1 MGWVLPTNH
10 SGTDTEY
17 WSYPENA
24 YDNDTDTIA
33 YSIVGQGSWT
43 GWMQL
48 NRASILCSGVR
59 FSAGEMSG
67 PHSGLTIDIDLYYDG
82 AWKDL
87 FQGTFTYDTFITKT
101 IGSNKNVT
109 AMRIR
114 FYNNTGQ
121 NPAMPLVREA
131 HFYEVIPTAPSVT
144 TNACTNVLA
153 ESVDGN
159 GNITDDGAA
168 TVTERGFCYIEG
180 DSGTPT
186 TSNDKVYDI
195 GSFGTGSFSKTI
207 SGLSPGTTYRV
218 RAYAVNNEGTGY
230 GTTVSVTTAN
240 APTVTT
246 TTPVTTKDHESA
258 TLGGEVTDADGQ
270 AITERGFQYEKI
282 TTGSTVDDDS
292 AADQKV
298 LKVTATTAFTEG
310 NKVVINRGGAREEDG
325 EIGSIQ
331 EGVSIT
337 LVDNLTYEHTAVQ
350 GDDVEIC
357 GTTNTESEE
366 DTDFG
371 EDTFSLEVTGLEN
384 YVTYRYRAYAVNPS
398 GTGYGDWESFTTDKT
413 TPTVTVNSM
422 TDILPTTATANGNI
436 TSTGG
441 EDCSERGFQY
451 GLTKVATWSVK
462 DDVGGYGVDDFSK
475 GLTDLLPNTY
485 YWIRAYAVNSEGT
498 GYSEW
503 LQFQTAAAGI
513 IPTGTLINICSD
525 YSGYTYKLMRSE
537 TDDGETYTAYFVI
550 STDLANKQGLAYYK
564 RILDMDLYFNNEDSG
579 TATISVK
586 RDNETS
592 WVSLGSVSL
601 AGDDDI
607 IIKHL
612 AVDVRAKHFLF
623 KISASNHFEFLGV
636 LFQFIP
642 IGMR

>member
-270 AITERGFQYEKI
+270 AITERGFEYKE
-282 TTGSTVDDDS
+282 GLEGEVLTV
-292 AADQKV
+292 
-298 LKVTATTAFTEG
+298 
-310 NKVVINRGGAREEDG
+310 
-325 EIGSIQ
+325 
-331 EGVSIT
+331 
-337 LVDNLTYEHTAVQ
+337 
-350 GDDVEIC
+350 
-357 GTTNTESEE
+357 SEE
-366 DTDFG
+366 DDDFG
-371 EDTFSLEVTGLEN
+371 IGVYSLGITGLKPFVE
-384 YVTYRYRAYAVNPS
+384 YYYRAYAVNPA
-398 GTGYGDWESFTTDKT
+398 GTGYGDWETFTTDKT
-413 TPTVTVNSM
+413 IPTVTVQAVS
-422 TDILPTTATANGNI
+422 DILPTTATANGNI

-462 DDVGGYGVDDFSK
+462 DDVGGYGAGVFSK
-475 GLTDLLPNTY
+475 GLTDLSANTT
-485 YWIRAYAVNSEGT
+485 YWIRAYAVNSIGT

-503 LQFQTAAAGI
+503 LEFQTAAAGI
-513 IPTGTLINICSD
+513 IPTGTKINICSD

>member
-270 AITERGFQYEKI
+270 AITERGFEYKE
-282 TTGSTVDDDS
+282 GLEGEVLTV
-292 AADQKV
+292 
-298 LKVTATTAFTEG
+298 
-310 NKVVINRGGAREEDG
+310 
-325 EIGSIQ
+325 
-331 EGVSIT
+331 
-337 LVDNLTYEHTAVQ
+337 
-350 GDDVEIC
+350 
-357 GTTNTESEE
+357 SEE
-366 DTDFG
+366 DDDFG
-371 EDTFSLEVTGLEN
+371 IGVYSLGITGLKPFVE
-384 YVTYRYRAYAVNPS
+384 YYYRAYAVNPA
-398 GTGYGDWESFTTDKT
+398 GTGYGDWETFTTDKT
-413 TPTVTVNSM
+413 IPTVTVQAVSY
-422 TDILPTTATANGNI
+422 ILPTTATANGNI

-462 DDVGGYGVDDFSK
+462 DDVGGYGAGVFSK
-475 GLTDLLPNTY
+475 GLTDLSANTT

-503 LQFQTAAAGI
+503 LEFQTAAAGI

>member
-270 AITERGFQYEKI
+270 AITERGFEYKE
-282 TTGSTVDDDS
+282 GLEGEVLTV
-292 AADQKV
+292 
-298 LKVTATTAFTEG
+298 
-310 NKVVINRGGAREEDG
+310 
-325 EIGSIQ
+325 
-331 EGVSIT
+331 
-337 LVDNLTYEHTAVQ
+337 
-350 GDDVEIC
+350 
-357 GTTNTESEE
+357 SEE
-366 DTDFG
+366 DDDFG
-371 EDTFSLEVTGLEN
+371 IGVYSLGITGLKPFVE
-384 YVTYRYRAYAVNPS
+384 YYYRAYAVNPA
-398 GTGYGDWESFTTDKT
+398 GTGYGDWETFTTDKT
-413 TPTVTVNSM
+413 IPTVTVQAVS
-422 TDILPTTATANGNI
+422 DILPTTATANGNI

-462 DDVGGYGVDDFSK
+462 DDVGGYGAGVFSK
-475 GLTDLLPNTY
+475 GLTDLSANTT

>member
-270 AITERGFQYEKI
+270 AITERGFEYKE
-282 TTGSTVDDDS
+282 GLEGEVLTV
-292 AADQKV
+292 
-298 LKVTATTAFTEG
+298 
-310 NKVVINRGGAREEDG
+310 
-325 EIGSIQ
+325 
-331 EGVSIT
+331 
-337 LVDNLTYEHTAVQ
+337 
-350 GDDVEIC
+350 
-357 GTTNTESEE
+357 SEE
-366 DTDFG
+366 DDDFG
-371 EDTFSLEVTGLEN
+371 IGVYSLGITGLKPFVE
-384 YVTYRYRAYAVNPS
+384 YYYRAYAVNPA
-398 GTGYGDWESFTTDKT
+398 GTGYGDWETFTTDKT
-413 TPTVTVNSM
+413 IPTVTVQAVS
-422 TDILPTTATANGNI
+422 DILPTTATANGNI

-462 DDVGGYGVDDFSK
+462 DDVGGYGAGVFSK
-475 GLTDLLPNTY
+475 GLTDLSANTT

-503 LQFQTAAAGI
+503 LEFQTAAAGI

>member
-1 MGWVLPTNH
+1 MAWVRPTGYSDPSNRY
-10 SGTDTEY
+10 SDET
-17 WSYPENA
+17 NA
-24 YDNDTDTIA
+24 YDSSTATFA
-33 YSIVGQGSWT
+33 YSAIHSPGYWNSYLEFTKAATYAYQVRFICSATDHYGIVAG
-43 GWMQL
+43 
-48 NRASILCSGVR
+48 ASI
-59 FSAGEMSG
+59 
-67 PHSGLTIDIDLYYDG
+67 GLEVYYDG
-82 AWKDL
+82 SWHSIYS
-87 FQGTFTYDTFITKT
+87 GSFTYGSYVTKN
-101 IGSNKNVT
+101 IGSAESITGV
-109 AMRIR
+109 RVR
-114 FYNNTGQ
+114 FYNGTGQ
-121 NPAMPLVREA
+121 
-131 HFYEVIPTAPSVT
+131 EVVYRVYDIQLNTVAAPTVT
-144 TNACTNVLA
+144 TSACSDVLA
-153 ESVDGN
+153 TSVKGN
-159 GNITDDGAA
+159 GNITSVNGENA
-168 TVTERGFCYIEG
+168 TQRGFCYIEAESG
-180 DSGTPT
+180 DPT
-186 TSNDKVYDI
+186 TADDKVYDT

-218 RAYAVNNEGTGY
+218 RAYAVNSVGTGY
-230 GTTVSVTTAN
+230 GTTVSVTTDKV
-240 APTVTT
+240 PTVTT

-258 TLGGEVTDADGQ
+258 TLEGEVTDADGQ
-270 AITERGFQYEKI
+270 DITERGFEYK
-282 TTGSTVDDDS
+282 
-292 AADQKV
+292 
-298 LKVTATTAFTEG
+298 EG
-310 NKVVINRGGAREEDG
+310 AEG
-325 EIGSIQ
+325 E
-331 EGVSIT
+331 VSS
-337 LVDNLTYEHTAVQ
+337 V
-350 GDDVEIC
+350 
-357 GTTNTESEE
+357 SEE
-366 DTDFG
+366 DDDFG
-371 EDTFSLEVTGLEN
+371 TGAFSLEITGLEPN
-384 YVTYRYRAYAVNPS
+384 TKYYFRAYAVNPS

-462 DDVGGYGVDDFSK
+462 DDVGGYGAGVFSK
-475 GLTDLLPNTY
+475 GLTDLSANTT
-485 YWIRAYAVNSEGT
+485 YWIRAYAVNSIGT

-503 LQFQTAAAGI
+503 LEFQTAAAGI

-537 TDDGETYTAYFVI
+537 TDDGEAYTAYFVI
-550 STDLANKQGLAYYK
+550 STDLANKQGLSFYK